1 MNAHILIGVTPDK
14 KHKAI
19 LHCADYAQVKKAFI
33 AMKQSNEFSKVE
45 IWSRANGLE
54 KSKRLRQSNGKNEKS
69 SSTPTS
75 AEITDVEIPEESED
89 FGVETPVAEV
99 AETSTKRKKKGK

>member
-19 LHCADYAQVKKAFI
+19 LDCADYAQVKKAFI

-54 KSKRLRQSNGKNEKS
+54 KSKRLRQLNGKSEKLS
-69 SSTPTS
+69 LTLTS
-75 AEITDVEIPEESED
+75 AEFADVEIPEESED
-89 FGVETPVAEV
+89 FDVETPITEV

>member
-1 MNAHILIGVTPDK
+1 MNAHMLIGVTPDK

-19 LHCADYAQVKKAFI
+19 LDCADYAQVKKAFI
-33 AMKQSNEFSKVE
+33 AMKQSDEFSKVE

-54 KSKRLRQSNGKNEKS
+54 KSKRLRQSSGRSEKPNFS
-69 SSTPTS
+69 STS
-75 AEITDVEIPEESED
+75 AEIADVEIPEESED

-99 AETSTKRKKKGK
+99 VETSTKRKKKGK